1 MTFRR
6 CYETSENA
14 RWRYHGKQQEK
25 QMATQAAK
33 LPRQESEEERFSL
46 LADQWRK
53 ETRFVSSSTELVLNS
68 AYQQIVGMGR
78 SALPLIL
85 RSLSSQ
91 GGHWFWALKHISGED
106 PLSPE
111 DAGNYE
117 KNREAWLAWG
127 REHHYL

>member
-1 MTFRR
+1 
-6 CYETSENA
+6 
-14 RWRYHGKQQEK
+14 
-25 QMATQAAK
+25 MATQAAR
-33 LPRQESEEERFSL
+33 LPQQESEEERFLL
-46 LADQWRK
+46 LADRWRK

-68 AYQQIVGMGR
+68 AYQQIIGMGR

-85 RSLSSQ
+85 RSLNSQ

-106 PLSPE
+106 PLSSE
-111 DAGNYE
+111 YAGNYE

>member
-1 MTFRR
+1 
-6 CYETSENA
+6 
-14 RWRYHGKQQEK
+14 
-25 QMATQAAK
+25 
-33 LPRQESEEERFSL
+33 
-46 LADQWRK
+46 
-53 ETRFVSSSTELVLNS
+53 VSSSTELVLNS